1 MKLKEIISTPY
12 YDLSKL
18 SGKELKG
25 AYSRVRS
32 SLKSRLG
39 TFERHGNIKGVPKKL
54 RKGLPTISSGI
65 SEREMRDQIARSA
78 AWMRGRRSTN
88 AGYEKS
94 IAERSEKINE
104 IVGEDIIKS
113 KSDFDKYGKFMG
125 AMQKRAGEL
134 WQHDSS
140 TVREMYF
147 QAERWARNPYAFIR
161 NYDYWKTH
169 LSELVNYEGDTS
181 GFRSTKDIQKAL
193 HLETIEEYYHG
204 KTSGRSYGYRKKAK
218 KSKGRKGRKGR

>member
-25 AYSRVRS
+25 AYTRVRS

-39 TFERHGNIKGVPKKL
+39 TFERHGNIKGVPEKL

-94 IAERSEKINE
+94 IQERAEALNRIAGDD
-104 IVGEDIIKS
+104 IVKS
-113 KSDFDKYGKFMG
+113 KEDYDRYGKFMG
-125 AMQKRAGEL
+125 EMQKRAGEL
-134 WQHDSS
+134 WQYDSS

-147 QAERWARNPYAFIR
+147 QAELFNQDPNNFIK
-161 NYDYWKTH
+161 NYDYWKSN
-169 LSELVNYEGDTS
+169 LQKLANYEGDTS
-181 GFRSTKDIQKAL
+181 GFKSTRDIQKAL
-193 HLETIEEYYHG
+193 KLDTIKSYYQG
-204 KTSGRSYGYRKKAK
+204 KTSGRSYGSRQKSGKRK
-218 KSKGRKGRKGR
+218 

>member
-25 AYSRVRS
+25 AYTRVRS

-39 TFERHGNIKGVPKKL
+39 TFERHGNIKGVPEKL

-94 IAERSEKINE
+94 IAERAEALNRIAGDD
-104 IVGEDIIKS
+104 IVKS
-113 KSDFDKYGKFMG
+113 KEDFDKYGKFMG
-125 AMQKRAGEL
+125 EMQKRAGEL
-134 WQHDSS
+134 WQYDSA

-147 QAERWARNPYAFIR
+147 QALRFNQNPNNFIK
-161 NYDYWKTH
+161 NYDYWKNN
-169 LSELVNYEGDTS
+169 LQKLANYEGDTS
-181 GFRSTKDIQKAL
+181 GFKSTQDIQKAL
-193 HLETIEEYYHG
+193 KLDTIKSYYKG
-204 KTSGRSYGYRKKAK
+204 KTSGRSYGTRNK
-218 KSKGRKGRKGR
+218 KSGKRK